1 MYWIDNFVSEGRS
14 DWYILQKCF
23 NQTSDSAYIL
33 MGVDD
38 DGSILGVNRNAA
50 ESMKRNFAST
60 LNNPER
66 MATTM

>member
-1 MYWIDNFVSEGRS
+1 
-14 DWYILQKCF
+14 
-23 NQTSDSAYIL
+23 